1 MEHYIPHME
10 HYNIHIEIFKKNASR
25 LLYTFFKD
33 TNFQKWD
40 FYITWDTGSFSMIPS
55 LDETRQTMKDLLPIY
70 KSMHT

>member
-10 HYNIHIEIFKKNASR
+10 HYTIHIEIWKKTQAGYS
-25 LLYTFFKD
+25 TFFKD

-55 LDETRQTMKDLLPIY
+55 LDETRQTMKE
-70 KSMHT
+70 